1 LRRLPSNAGILSEEE
16 FTVVIADT
24 YDDENDKA
32 NVSHASVVPLVLV

>member
-1 LRRLPSNAGILSEEE
+1 LILSEEE

-32 NVSHASVVPLVLV
+32 NVSHDPANASVVPLVLV